1 MTKIFKGLLIL
12 ISTIVFFVSLLFFV
26 VICNISYFFS
36 VDNIAKG
43 VSRMDALKA
52 MNEFEKSKEAG
63 MLLTEV
69 LDNAYIVAEYY
80 GVSSKVIDKMVMDRQ
95 VKNFFGQAVG
105 NVSDYIVNGKTN
117 NKVSS
122 LQFNQILDD
131 NIDDW
136 IKESNVSV
144 SYKQKKDFLET
155 VKKQSGKIIDNFS
168 PNIITEKLGINNLT
182 MLQKIFSIQT
192 KIKLLFALI
201 TSGVLIVCLKRK
213 NYENIV
219 YIGYMSLIVGI
230 ITIGLALLSGDLI
243 TIVLSKLGILLDVSL
258 FSNMLTNQFIITGI
272 IFVITS
278 ICLYLLHLI
287 LRKNKMEEAI

>member
-43 VSRMDALKA
+43 VSRMDVSKA

-63 MLLTEV
+63 MILTEV

-80 GVSSKVIDKMVMDRQ
+80 GVSSKVIDKMVMDQQ

-105 NVSDYIVNGKTN
+105 NVSDYIVNGTTN
-117 NKVSS
+117 DQVSS
-122 LQFNQILDD
+122 LQFNQILDS

-144 SYKQKKDFLET
+144 SDKQKKDFLET

-168 PNIITEKLGINNLT
+168 PNIVTEKLGINNLT

-201 TSGVLIVCLKRK
+201 TSGVLIVWLKRK

-278 ICLYLLHLI
+278 ICLYLLYLI